1 MNGKLSIDLKPT
13 KVPDVPAVNEFKMVL
28 HEGFHAV
35 EFICDRP
42 ELFLELNFIFRS
54 DTPFKDIRETIRK
67 VREWFDD
74 TMDSVVNAIYVEVKR
89 FDPSSA
95 SYVYH
100 YSLPAEVEGDRTV
113 TFTTVIKMSI
123 PKMFYAGRLDVDWIL
138 NLIKSK
144 ITEFFSP
151 ALESSLSG
159 LTLKVELE
167 DISFEVSENLIHYV
181 AYLNED
187 EYLRFKELVVSKV
200 VGEEKSRVLRDE
212 GEKQYVLAALA
223 VFYPQVTTQ
232 LIPFYILPPKSI
244 HVEVSEV

>member
-1 MNGKLSIDLKPT
+1 MGGKLSIDLKPT

-42 ELFLELNFIFRS
+42 ELFVELKFILRS
-54 DTPFKDIRETIRK
+54 DTPFKDIRETIRGI
-67 VREWFDD
+67 VERFDD
-74 TMDSVVNAIYVEVKR
+74 ALDSVVNALYVEVKR

-100 YSLPAEVEGDRTV
+100 SSPPVDVEGDRTII
-113 TFTTVIKMSI
+113 FTTKIKMSI
-123 PKMFYAGRLDVDWIL
+123 PKMFYAGRLDIDWIL

-151 ALESSLSG
+151 VLENFLSG
-159 LTLKVELE
+159 FTLKVELE
-167 DISFEVSENLIHYV
+167 DIFFEVSENLIHYML
-181 AYLNED
+181 YLNEG
-187 EYLRFKELVVSKV
+187 EYSRFKEVVVSKV
-200 VGEEKSRVLRDE
+200 VGEEESRVLMDD
-212 GEKQYVLAALA
+212 GEKHYVLAALA

-244 HVEVSEV
+244 HVEISEI